1 MLLVRGT
8 TTTRARLR
16 LAASLLMIT
25 AGRVLRI
32 SLPRAGSNSTHQISP
47 RFIADIDSKR
57 ITPFLRF
64 GLANLVCRHSAVSF
78 VEGGIS
84 DIGPDQVFDELADL
98 ALPHHPAQALING
111 IVNGNRQFAAHVFL
125 LKT

>member
-32 SLPRAGSNSTHQISP
+32 LLPRAGSNSTHQISP
-47 RFIADIDSKR
+47 RFIADIAGKR
-57 ITPFLRF
+57 IAPFHRF
-64 GLANLVCRHSAVSF
+64 GLASLVCRHGGVSF

-84 DIGPDQVFDELADL
+84 DIGLDQVFDELAYF

-111 IVNGNRQFAAHVFL
+111 IVNRNGQFAAHD
-125 LKT
+125 